1 MATLNSLC
9 ILHLLLFT
17 LLLGTDG
24 YLYHLHRECRFSSRD
39 LQDLEFID
47 RYIFN
52 KLEYARYN
60 STLNKFIGYTEFGV
74 KNADRWNRDGGA
86 ERQHANLDGV
96 CRPNAKLRFDAIL
109 DYSVEPTIKVKS
121 AIHGSHKHT
130 SMLVCSAYDFYPRG
144 IKMTWLRDGVEVT
157 SDVTTTEE
165 LANGNWYYQIHSH
178 LEYTP
183 KSGEKI
189 SCKVE
194 HASLPKGKEVK
205 WDPTMSEVKRN
216 KVIIG
221 ASGLVLGLIITIAGV
236 VYYKKKSTGRIL
248 VPSN

>member
-9 ILHLLLFT
+9 ILDLLLFT

-24 YLYHLHRECRFSSRD
+24 YFHHRQNECRFSSRD
-39 LQDLEFID
+39 LQDVELII
-47 RYIFN
+47 RYSFN
-52 KLEYARYN
+52 KLEYIRYN
-60 STLNKFIGYTEFGV
+60 STLNKFIGYTEHGV
-74 KNADRWNRDGGA
+74 KNAERWNQDGFA
-86 ERQHANLDGV
+86 EQTHPYLDSY
-96 CRPNAKLRFDAIL
+96 CRRSAELSFNTIL
-109 DYSVEPTIKVKS
+109 DKSVEPTIKVKS

-183 KSGEKI
+183 KSGEQI